1 MNKIK
6 WVMEMKILHVA
17 FGLPPYVS
25 GGLPLYAERLIDYQI
40 KSGYEI
46 FVLEPGSLNFKKI
59 QIKKVKNSKIQ
70 LYRIYKSLPVPYNFG
85 ISNPKFYLK
94 KIDRKVYE
102 KFLENINPDIIHV
115 HSIMG
120 IHKEFFEVAKQMN
133 IRIVMTTHDYF
144 GLCLRSNFINYNDQ
158 LCKGQ
163 NKEKCAL
170 CNYNK
175 SITLNKQML
184 IQTDFYKSIKNNKLL
199 KDIRK
204 KQRVKLDKL
213 KKGNNIKITKKLQD
227 SYGALLNYYKDIY
240 SYIDY
245 FIYSSNLCKKI
256 YCKSLPA
263 KGEVLNITLPEIQKY
278 KINKKNNKKMVI
290 GYIGRREKYKGV
302 DILVE
307 AVKKLKN
314 VECYLY
320 GDDFEEYEDKE
331 YSIYN
336 KGIFLH
342 ENLADVLSNIDILI
356 VPSICYET
364 FCFPII
370 EGLSFNIP
378 VLVSENVGAKDLI
391 KKAPINAIFNPNVE
405 DLYECIKNV
414 QRDDNYSKY
423 KKWVEDNFL
432 FDDMETHIKKINKIY
447 KKVLD
452 SK

>member
-1 MNKIK
+1 
-6 WVMEMKILHVA
+6 MKILHIT

-25 GGLPLYAERLIDYQI
+25 GGLPLYVERLIDYQI
-40 KSGYEI
+40 KSGCEV
-46 FVLEPGSLNFKKI
+46 FVLEPGSLNLKKI
-59 QIKKVKNSKIQ
+59 KIKKVKNSKIQ
-70 LYRIYKSLPVPYNFG
+70 LYRIYKSLPVSYNFG
-85 ISNPKFYLK
+85 ISNPKYYLK
-94 KIDRKVYE
+94 KVNKTVYE
-102 KFLENINPDIIHV
+102 KFLKAINPNIIHV

-120 IHKEFFEVAKQMN
+120 IHKEFFEVARQMN

-144 GLCLRSNFINYNDQ
+144 GLCLRSNFINNNDQ

-170 CNYNK
+170 CNYNR

-184 IQTDFYKSIKNNKLL
+184 IQTDLYKNIKNNDFL

-204 KQRVKLDKL
+204 KQRIKLNKI
-213 KKGNNIKITKKLQD
+213 KKGKNTKISKKLED
-227 SYGALLNYYKDIY
+227 LYGELLNYYKDIY
-240 SYIDY
+240 GYIDY
-245 FIYSSNLCKKI
+245 FIYSSSLCKKI
-256 YCKSLPA
+256 YCKNLPT
-263 KGEVLNITLPEIQKY
+263 KGEVLHITLPEIHKY
-278 KINKKNNKKMVI
+278 KINKKSNKKMVI

-320 GDDFEEYEDKE
+320 GDDFEEYEDKKH
-331 YSIYN
+331 SIYS
-336 KGIFLH
+336 KGVFLH
-342 ENLADVLSNIDILI
+342 ENINEVLSNIDILV

-391 KKAPINAIFNPNVE
+391 KKAPINAIFKPTSE
-405 DLYECIKNV
+405 DLCECIKNV
-414 QRDDNYSKY
+414 QKDDNYLKY
-423 KKWVEDNFL
+423 KNWIESSSL
-432 FDDMETHIKKINKIY
+432 FDDMETHINKMNKIY
-447 KKVLD
+447 EKVINSD
-452 SK
+452 